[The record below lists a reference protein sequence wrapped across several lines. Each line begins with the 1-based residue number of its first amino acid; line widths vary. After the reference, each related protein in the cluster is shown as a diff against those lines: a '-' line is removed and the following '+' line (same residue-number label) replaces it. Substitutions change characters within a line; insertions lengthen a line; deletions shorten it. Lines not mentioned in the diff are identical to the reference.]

1 MWAHAGGWSI
11 FVLDGVAG
19 GDTGSTRD
27 CTAVKEGS
35 IEGMAVE
42 GGEEDVA
49 CGGITEGV
57 GEAGLAGRAIEGGCE
72 EGSVPSEEGIV
83 EDSLTG

>member
-1 MWAHAGGWSI
+1 MKQGCGAHAGGGWSI

-19 GDTGSTRD
+19 GDIGSTRE

-42 GGEEDVA
+42 GG
-49 CGGITEGV
+49 ITEGV
-57 GEAGLAGRAIEGGCE
+57 GESSLASRAIEGGCE
-72 EGSVPSEEGIV
+72 ERG
-83 EDSLTG
+83 